1 MEGFDNKQFDEI
13 LGLGEKGL
21 ASQAIVALGFRSAD
35 DEAATAPKVRYA
47 ESEVITVA

>member
-1 MEGFDNKQFDEI
+1 MQENYVSRFT
-13 LGLGEKGL
+13 
-21 ASQAIVALGFRSAD
+21 D